1 MCRGG
6 ASFLSGNPPA
16 GNQRILGRYPREGGK
31 RNSEMGNREIRHF
44 CRLGDQE
51 EAFLQ
56 MVFQRLGLSAR
67 GCQKLLRVAR
77 TIADLDGQEQIQKH
91 HLIEAVG
98 YRDLEERYW
107 GREES

>member
-1 MCRGG
+1 
-6 ASFLSGNPPA
+6 
-16 GNQRILGRYPREGGK
+16 
-31 RNSEMGNREIRHF
+31 
-44 CRLGDQE
+44 
-51 EAFLQ
+51 

>member
-1 MCRGG
+1 MGII
-6 ASFLSGNPPA
+6 F
-16 GNQRILGRYPREGGK
+16 
-31 RNSEMGNREIRHF
+31 NSEMGNREIRQF
-44 CRLGDQE
+44 CRLGETE
-51 EAFLQ
+51 EGFLQ
-56 MVFQRLGLSAR
+56 TVFQKLGLSAR

-77 TIADLDGQEQIQKH
+77 TIADLDGQEQIQKL